1 MLKEFKAFALRG
13 NVLDLAVGVILGA
26 AFGKV
31 VSSFVDDILMPPLG
45 LLLGHVDFTQ
55 LFVDLSGK
63 GYATLKEAEAAAA
76 PVLRYGAFLNTL
88 VNFVLV
94 AFAVFLLVKQMQRL
108 LPAPAAPPADESR
121 ECPTCVSRIHV
132 RARRCPHCTSE
143 VPAAA

>member
-55 LFVDLSGK
+55 LFVDLSRH
-63 GYATLKEAEAAAA
+63 GYATLAEAQAASA
-76 PVLRYGAFLNTL
+76 PVLRYGLFLNTV
-88 VNFVLV
+88 VN
-94 AFAVFLLVKQMQRL
+94 FLLVALAIFLLIKQVQRL
-108 LPAPAAPPADESR
+108 LPAPAAPPADETR
-121 ECPTCVSRIHV
+121 ECPSCVSRIHH

-143 VPAAA
+143 VAAAA